1 MISIERYDAVM
12 YVVIHRSN
20 SELDPVSF
28 QSHMFAASKDAQAAF
43 LSVFGF
49 LVILMVCAVWFTI

>member
-43 LSVFGF
+43 CPFSGF
-49 LVILMVCAVWFTI
+49 